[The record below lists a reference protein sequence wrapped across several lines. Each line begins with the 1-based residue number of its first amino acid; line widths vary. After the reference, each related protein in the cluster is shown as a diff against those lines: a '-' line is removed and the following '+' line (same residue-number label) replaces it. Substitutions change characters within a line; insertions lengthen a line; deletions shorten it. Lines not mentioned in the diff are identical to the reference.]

1 MRGNGLKGLPTEK
14 VISTI
19 IMEISMTEVGRTINA
34 MDMEF
39 TRTKKV
45 RCIKA
50 IGTTTNKKVMAK
62 KQGIRNRDEDC
73 EQMQCASVETKKP
86 TRRLP
91 KKQKM

>member
-50 IGTTTNKKVMAK
+50 IGTTTNKKAMAK
-62 KQGIRNRDEDC
+62 KFANWIKIRRSILSRN
-73 EQMQCASVETKKP
+73 ET
-86 TRRLP
+86 RSRHIHLA
-91 KKQKM
+91 

>member
-45 RCIKA
+45 LCIKA

-62 KQGIRNRDEDC
+62 KFGQLDQN
-73 EQMQCASVETKKP
+73 TKEHTIKE
-86 TRRLP
+86 
-91 KKQKM
+91 